1 MTNTEQDALLAG
13 SIGSMKV
20 SVKDERGFV
29 LSKDYGFTVE
39 EENGKVLAFDLV
51 EHPDL
56 GPTLL
61 FGEQVFVLK
70 FWDDK
75 DLEKGLT
82 LVSKAIELERE
93 RRRNETR

>member
-1 MTNTEQDALLAG
+1 MTNTEQEALLSG
-13 SIGSMKV
+13 NIGSMKV
-20 SVKDERGFV
+20 SVKDDRGFV

-39 EENGKVLAFDLV
+39 EENGKVIAFDLI

-56 GPTLL
+56 GVTLL

-70 FWDDK
+70 FWDNK

-82 LVSKAIELERE
+82 LVGKALELERE
-93 RRRNETR
+93 RRSNETR

>member
-1 MTNTEQDALLAG
+1 MTNTEQNAPLAG

-20 SVKDERGFV
+20 SVKDDRGFV

-39 EENGKVLAFDLV
+39 EENGKVLSFDLLD
-51 EHPDL
+51 HPDL
-56 GPTLL
+56 GITLL

-82 LVSKAIELERE
+82 VVSKAIELERA
-93 RRRNETR
+93 RRSNETR